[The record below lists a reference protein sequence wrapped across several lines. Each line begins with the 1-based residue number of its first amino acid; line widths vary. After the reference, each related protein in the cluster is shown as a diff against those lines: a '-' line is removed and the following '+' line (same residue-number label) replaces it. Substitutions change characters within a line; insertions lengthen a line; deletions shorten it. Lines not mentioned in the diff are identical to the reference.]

1 MGHPLSIRLDDD
13 TQATLED
20 AAKARG
26 IGLATYL
33 RELAAKEAR
42 RVRRER
48 IRAQS
53 RAVGAYV
60 ASSPEG
66 QAFYA
71 EWGNP
76 TADGERQ

>member
-1 MGHPLSIRLDDD
+1 MGHPVSIRLDDD
-13 TQATLED
+13 TQTTLED

-33 RELAAKEAR
+33 RELAANEAR

-71 EWGNP
+71 EWGTP
-76 TADGERQ
+76 TADGESQ